1 MTSTS
6 PEPPT
11 TRRAPE
17 ARAEAT
23 GGRATTVLTV
33 LCWVAIVV
41 GALLR
46 FVPRGDLWLDEA
58 LSVNIA
64 GGPLGDITDA
74 LRRDGHPPLYYALLH
89 LWTTIGGDGSW
100 WVRALSGVIGIA
112 SIPVAAL
119 AGARVARRSGADVT
133 ARRAAG
139 LVTAAVV
146 ALVPYGVRYG
156 AEARMYALVILLVLV
171 GYLAVDELVGSP
183 SVERRW
189 PDWLATTVVA
199 ACGAALLW
207 THYWSMWLLASV
219 GLLALWR
226 WWRASGL
233 DADERTAQR
242 RGSTLVVVGL
252 VGAAVL
258 FLPWAPALLYQS
270 EHTGTPWGE
279 AYRPTTLLLVTIV
292 DFAGQAVAEPQL
304 LSYVLVLLVV
314 VALVGVVVRGDRGEV
329 LQVEP
334 RTTPLVRAEVVVVLV
349 ALGVGWAAGAV
360 TGGTFHP
367 RYAAVVFPLYCIAV
381 AAGIGRLRG
390 PAVAATAMAVL
401 LVGSVASIGVEIQ
414 APRTQ
419 AGPVADRI
427 VADTGGDP
435 SGVVVVACPD
445 QLAPATERALRSRTG
460 RDWRVVPFP
469 AAGDPRFVDWVD
481 YADRNES
488 ADPEEFLGRVVADL
502 PEDTTVH
509 YVFTPGYLTFDDKCE
524 RMASL
529 LGEDRTLDVEIN
541 ADGERYFENMGLWV
555 FRPDR

>member
-1 MTSTS
+1 MQGPT
-6 PEPPT
+6 PES
-11 TRRAPE
+11 
-17 ARAEAT
+17 
-23 GGRATTVLTV
+23 GGRARTITTV
-33 LCWVAIVV
+33 LCWTAIVV
-41 GALLR
+41 GVLLR
-46 FVPRGDLWLDEA
+46 FVPRRDLWLDEA

-74 LRRDGHPPLYYALLH
+74 LRRDGHPPLYYVLLH
-89 LWTTIGGDGSW
+89 LWTSIGGDGSW

-119 AGARVARRSGADVT
+119 AGSRVARRAGADV
-133 ARRAAG
+133 ADRRAAG

-146 ALVPYGVRYG
+146 AMIPYGVRYG
-156 AEARMYALVILLVLV
+156 AEARMYALVILLVLI
-171 GYLAVDELVGSP
+171 GYLAIDELVGSP
-183 SVERRW
+183 TVERRW
-189 PDWLATTVVA
+189 PDWLATMVVA
-199 ACGAALLW
+199 VVGGALLW
-207 THYWSMWLLASV
+207 THYWSMWLLAAV
-219 GLLALWR
+219 GLLAVWR
-226 WWRASGL
+226 WWRAKELGG
-233 DADERTAQR
+233 DERAAQR
-242 RGSTLVVVGL
+242 RGAVLVVVGL

-258 FLPWAPALLYQS
+258 FLPWVPTLLYQS

-314 VALVGVVVRGDRGEV
+314 VALVGVVIRGNRGEV

-334 RTTPLVRAEVVVVLV
+334 RTTPLVRAEVVVVLLT
-349 ALGVGWAAGAV
+349 LGIGWAAGAA

-367 RYAAVVFPLYCIAV
+367 RYAAVAFPLYCIAV
-381 AAGIGRLRG
+381 AAGVGRLRG
-390 PAVAATAMAVL
+390 PAVAATAIAVL
-401 LVGSVASIGVEIQ
+401 LLGSIASVAVEIQ

-419 AGPVADRI
+419 AGPVAERI
-427 VADTGGDP
+427 IADTVGNPD
-435 SGVVVVACPD
+435 GVIVVTCPD

-460 RDWRVVPFP
+460 REWTVVPFP

-488 ADPEEFLGRVVADL
+488 ATPEEFVDRVVAGL
-502 PEDTTVH
+502 PEETTVH

-529 LGEDRTLDVEIN
+529 LGENRTLDVQIN

-555 FRPDR
+555 FRPNR